1 MPREAEISINE
12 REFIKQALQEQIR
25 LDGRAFDA
33 FRKLE
38 LTFGDEYGVAD
49 VQLGKT
55 RCVRL
60 AAQIIFKLTYTRV
73 IARISVDVVTPA
85 PERKFDG
92 VFQIVTEFSPMAS
105 PAFEIGRP
113 TDAEVILS
121 RILEKAIRRSN
132 ALDTESLCIIAG
144 QKCFALRAD
153 VHIIDHDG
161 GLIDASCIA
170 VMAAL
175 QHFRRPDVQVE
186 GEKAIVLSVR
196 EREPIPL
203 SILHQPLCV
212 TFSYFE
218 EGEIYLVDANVA
230 EEQVRQGQVIITMN
244 KHGEICQIA
253 KYGGATVDPLALL
266 SCTNIALEKVKHM
279 SKFIQQKLDEDG
291 KKRNKGGVLDELSAE
306 NNRENAVIPG

>member
-1 MPREAEISINE
+1 MPQEAQISINE
-12 REFIKQALQEQIR
+12 REFIKQALQEQVR

-33 FRKLE
+33 FRKIE

-55 RCVRL
+55 R
-60 AAQIIFKLTYTRV
+60 V
-73 IARISVDVVTPA
+73 IARISIDVTTPP

-92 VFQIVTEFSPMAS
+92 VFQIFTEFSPMAS

-144 QKCFALRAD
+144 LKCFALRAD

-175 QHFRRPDVQVE
+175 QHFRRPDVMVE
-186 GEKAIVLSVR
+186 GEKATVLSVR
-196 EREPIPL
+196 ERDPIPL

-212 TFSYFE
+212 SFSYFS
-218 EGEIYLVDANVA
+218 EGEIFLVDANLA
-230 EEQVRQGQVIITMN
+230 EEQVRQGEVIITMN

-253 KYGGATVDPLALL
+253 KYGGATVNPLALL
-266 SCTNIALEKVKHM
+266 QCTNVALQKVKEM
-279 SKFIQQKLDEDG
+279 SKMVQQKLEEDA
-291 KKRNKGGVLDELSAE
+291 KKRDAGGLMAELSAE
-306 NNRENAVIPG
+306 NAR

>member
-1 MPREAEISINE
+1 
-12 REFIKQALQEQIR
+12 
-25 LDGRAFDA
+25 
-33 FRKLE
+33 
-38 LTFGDEYGVAD
+38 V
-49 VQLGKT
+49 
-55 RCVRL
+55 
-60 AAQIIFKLTYTRV
+60 
-73 IARISVDVVTPA
+73 ARISVDVVTPA

-92 VFQIVTEFSPMAS
+92 IFQIVTEFSPMAS

-144 QKCFALRAD
+144 LKCFALRAD

-161 GLIDASCIA
+161 GLIDASSIA

-175 QHFRRPDVQVE
+175 QHFRRPDVVVE
-186 GEKAIVLSVR
+186 GEKARILSVR

-218 EGEIYLVDANVA
+218 EGQIFLVDANVA
-230 EEQVRQGQVIITMN
+230 EEQVRQGEVIVTMN
-244 KHGEICQIA
+244 KHGEVCQIA
-253 KYGGATVDPLALL
+253 KYGGATVEPLALL
-266 SCTNIALEKVKHM
+266 NCTTVALQKVKEM
-279 SKFIQQKLDEDG
+279 TKYIQQRLDEDA
-291 KKRNKGGVLDELSAE
+291 KKRDAGGLLAELSAE
-306 NNRENAVIPG
+306 NAR